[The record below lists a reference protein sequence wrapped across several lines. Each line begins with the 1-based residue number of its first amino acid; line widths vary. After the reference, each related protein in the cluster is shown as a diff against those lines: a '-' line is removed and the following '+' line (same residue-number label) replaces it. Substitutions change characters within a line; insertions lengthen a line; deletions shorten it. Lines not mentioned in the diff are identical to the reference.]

1 MNILKK
7 LSLSVSALAMV
18 ASAASAEIS
27 DGVVKIGVLTDMSG
41 TYSDLSGEGAVV
53 ATQMAIDEFGGTVAG
68 APIEIVSADHQNKA
82 DIAANKAREW
92 GDTQQVDAF
101 AELVTTSVAL
111 AVFEVAKQQNKIAL
125 VSGAASSPLTS
136 DACIPTGLH
145 WTYNTRALA
154 VGTGSAIV
162 KEGGDSWYFLT
173 ADYAFGEALQ
183 GDVTKVVEA
192 EGGTVLG
199 AAKHPFP
206 ASDFSSF
213 VLQAQ
218 ASGAKVVGLANA
230 GADTINAIK
239 AANEFGLV
247 AAGQKVAGLL
257 VFLTD
262 VHALG
267 LDTAQGLQMT
277 VSFYW
282 DLNDE
287 TRAWSQKFFEKTG
300 KMPTG
305 VQAGTYS
312 SVLHYLRAIE
322 ATGSDDTDTVLAK
335 MREMPVND
343 AFATNGVLRTDGRM
357 VHDMFLAEV
366 KSPAESSGP
375 WDYLKIVR
383 TIPGEEAYG
392 PLSESNCPT
401 K

>member
-1 MNILKK
+1 MK
-7 LSLSVSALAMV
+7 LIKTLATSASALAML
-18 ASAASAEIS
+18 ASAAAADIS

-41 TYSDLSGEGAVV
+41 TYSDIAGSGAVT
-53 ATQMAIDEFGGTVAG
+53 AAEMAVEEFGGTVAG

-82 DIAANKAREW
+82 DIAANKARQW
-92 GDTQQVDAF
+92 GDTEGVDVF

-111 AVFEVAKQQNKIAL
+111 GVFEVAKQQNKIAL

-136 DACIPTGLH
+136 EACIPTGLH

-183 GDVTKVVEA
+183 GDVAKVVEA
-192 EGGTVLG
+192 SGGKVVG

-213 VLQAQ
+213 ILQAQ
-218 ASGAKVVGLANA
+218 ASGAKIIGLANA
-230 GADTINAIK
+230 GADTVNAIK
-239 AANEFGLV
+239 AAHEFGVV
-247 AAGQKVAGLL
+247 AAGQKIAGLL
-257 VFLTD
+257 VFLPN
-262 VHALG
+262 VKSIG
-267 LDTAQGLQMT
+267 QEVAQGLQMT

-282 DLNDE
+282 DMDDE

-312 SVLHYLRAIE
+312 SVLHYLKAIE

-335 MREMPVND
+335 MREMPVQD
-343 AFATNGVLRTDGRM
+343 MFAKNGVLRTDGRM
-357 VHDMFLAEV
+357 VHDMYLAEV
-366 KSPAESSGP
+366 KAPSESTGE
-375 WDYLKIVR
+375 WDILKILR
-383 TIPGEEAYG
+383 TIPGEEAFG
-392 PLSESNCPT
+392 PLSESACPT

>member
-1 MNILKK
+1 MK
-7 LSLSVSALAMV
+7 LIKTLATSASALAML
-18 ASAASAEIS
+18 ASAAAADIS

-41 TYSDLSGEGAVV
+41 TYSDIAGSGAVT
-53 ATQMAIDEFGGTVAG
+53 AAEMAVEEFGGTVAG

-82 DIAANKAREW
+82 DIAANKARQW
-92 GDTQQVDAF
+92 GDTEGVDVF

-111 AVFEVAKQQNKIAL
+111 GVFEVAKQQNKIAL

-136 DACIPTGLH
+136 EACIPTGLH

-183 GDVTKVVEA
+183 GDVAKVVEA
-192 EGGTVLG
+192 SGGKVVG

-213 VLQAQ
+213 ILQAQ
-218 ASGAKVVGLANA
+218 ASGAKIIGLANA
-230 GADTINAIK
+230 GADTVNAIK
-239 AANEFGLV
+239 AAHEFGVV
-247 AAGQKVAGLL
+247 AAGQKIAGLL
-257 VFLTD
+257 VFLPN
-262 VHALG
+262 VKSIG
-267 LDTAQGLQMT
+267 QEVAQGLQMT

-282 DLNDE
+282 DMDDE

-312 SVLHYLRAIE
+312 SVLHYLKAIE

-335 MREMPVND
+335 MREMPVQD
-343 AFATNGVLRTDGRM
+343 MFAKNGVLRTDGRM
-357 VHDMFLAEV
+357 VHDMYLAEV
-366 KSPAESSGP
+366 KAPSDSTGE
-375 WDYLKIVR
+375 WDILKILR
-383 TIPGEEAYG
+383 TIPGEEAFG
-392 PLSESNCPT
+392 PLSESACPT

>member
-7 LSLSVSALAMV
+7 LSLSVSAMAMMAT
-18 ASAASAEIS
+18 ASAAEIS

-68 APIEIVSADHQNKA
+68 AAIEIVSADHQNKA